1 MQKPLVVGIAG
12 LPHSGKDTVAQ
23 FILAKFGGYRYAFA
37 DPIVRMLNAGFQTDF
52 RSEEWVANKERPI
65 PMAGN
70 KSPRELR
77 QLLGTEWGR
86 NMVDKDLWI
95 TLAKAERIRNGP
107 GMVIPDVRFP
117 NEATFIRERGVLI
130 HVEGPHGFV
139 THAHSSDTPLA
150 RLTDDL
156 VIVNDGT
163 LSDLQQKVEALF
175 DVA

>member
-1 MQKPLVVGIAG
+1 
-12 LPHSGKDTVAQ
+12 
-23 FILAKFGGYRYAFA
+23 
-37 DPIVRMLNAGFQTDF
+37 
-52 RSEEWVANKERPI
+52 
-65 PMAGN
+65 MAGN

-95 TLAKAERIRNGP
+95 TLAKAERIENGP

-117 NEATFIRERGVLI
+117 NEATFVRERGVLVHI
-130 HVEGPHGFV
+130 DSPRGVV
-139 THAHSSDTPLA
+139 LNAHSSNVPLA

>member
-1 MQKPLVVGIAG
+1 MQKPSVVGIAG

-95 TLAKAERIRNGP
+95 TLAKAERIENGP

-117 NEATFIRERGVLI
+117 NEATFVRERGVLVHI
-130 HVEGPHGFV
+130 DSPRGVV
-139 THAHSSDTPLA
+139 LNAHSSNVPLA

-163 LSDLQQKVEALF
+163 LAELQQKVEALF

>member
-1 MQKPLVVGIAG
+1 MQKPSVVGIPG

-95 TLAKAERIRNGP
+95 TLAKAERIENGP

-117 NEATFIRERGVLI
+117 NEATFVRERGVLVHI
-130 HVEGPHGFV
+130 DSPRGVV
-139 THAHSSDTPLA
+139 LNAHSSNVPLA

-163 LSDLQQKVEALF
+163 LAELQQKVEALF